1 MAAAGQ
7 EEATMNFGKPIY
19 VSPGIYQLRAVGARV
34 SVILGDDGAA
44 LVDSGGPGSFGAI
57 ASGLK
62 SLGLSLKRVR
72 WIFLTHYHPDHSGSL
87 GRMAQETGAKVA
99 MHKAEWPLLSGEQP
113 TPNPFRN
120 PVLAGLTEPIVR
132 RMYDYPAQ
140 ADLLLSDG
148 DELRLDGRSTVRVV
162 HTPGHTLGS
171 IALFVLPQK
180 VLIVGDALQ
189 YRFGKIGPPAPSVTQ
204 SPEQARQS
212 VRKLMALD
220 FEAIC
225 FSHFPPLRNGA
236 REALRRR
243 FLEV

>member
-1 MAAAGQ
+1 
-7 EEATMNFGKPIY
+7 MNFGKPIY
-19 VSPGIYQLRAVGARV
+19 VTSGIYQFRAVGARV
-34 SVILGDDGAA
+34 SVIVGGDGAA

-62 SLGLSLKRVR
+62 NLGLPLEAVR

-87 GRMAQETGAKVA
+87 GRLALETGAKVA
-99 MHKAEWPLLSGEQP
+99 MHKEEWPLLSGEYP

-120 PVLAGLTEPIVR
+120 QVLAGLTEPVVR
-132 RMYDYPAQ
+132 RMYDYPPQ

-148 DELRLDGRSTVRVV
+148 DELQLDSQISVRVV
-162 HTPGHTLGS
+162 HTPGHTPGS
-171 IALFVLPQK
+171 ISLYVLPQR

-189 YRFGKIGPPAPSVTQ
+189 YRFGKIGPPAAGVTQ
-204 SPEQARQS
+204 DQDQARQS

-225 FSHFPPLRNGA
+225 FSHFPPLRSDA
-236 REALRRR
+236 RETLRRR
-243 FLEV
+243 FLEA